1 MDGERKGNTVPTK
14 DTRTHADRA
23 EDKQRLAQRQKLAY
37 KLMKQLADNLQM
49 DFDEY
54 VEYLENR
61 LKETTAAKV

>member
-1 MDGERKGNTVPTK
+1 MTK

-23 EDKQRLAQRQKLAY
+23 EAKQRLAQRQRLAY